1 MQLRRMSTVEG
12 VMAPATLW
20 FLFACLL
27 AVVSAARGQVPSAA
41 RGAPPSAARGAAPSA
56 SQGAMPSVSSGAG
69 EKVWFVSSPY
79 RSLERTRKLLDAA
92 DLRVL
97 LALGYEHQEGQI
109 GSQLASRKG
118 VLESRV
124 YTRMDS
130 PEGGAPQLEI
140 AIVESPVSGFDLA
153 VYADVAASR
162 SDVTAVRKG
171 LEVLARTSAAGAD
184 QPELAYEMFRLGHME
199 ADRALSLLKALGYST
214 VEFSKSRSKQGL
226 FELIRDKKEKLP
238 LVIGVMNASKTS
250 LLAPP
255 PAGTKGRPSTSSS
268 GGRGKS
274 PQGAPQLGGSHL
286 HSATSGSPEER
297 LLLVYDRNDPEA
309 LESLVNLL
317 QSHID
322 VAAQQIVIEALVIE
336 VNTSRLRDLGVEFGG
351 ATDNLRGGFERTE
364 TGKSLGTF
372 LFSRDSFTDFISF
385 KASLEALAESGKAEV
400 LSSPSVLVLNDRHAR
415 IQVGRQIPVSR
426 TTAATGVVTKGIEY
440 FPIGI
445 VLNLRPRIDRE
456 GLEVTMQIETIISSI
471 SPESAALVETGAFS
485 GIEFSPIIDNRVVE
499 TFVRVADGT
508 PFIIGGL
515 MSTNEQT
522 TLVGVPGLAN
532 LPFLGRLFSR
542 ERTEREQREVI
553 VVITPHIVPQEESSF
568 SYLIPKDSDIFDRFD
583 YRLFRNAY
591 RVRDDDVWDLK
602 FIQESEA
609 LRDLVSKITL
619 YAEEDVLLQRR
630 EPFRTLLAGDIPGED
645 VLVRRMLGEI
655 VGKLDYTS
663 EIDLDK
669 TFFFVAPEGV
679 DEGQNLEDRSL
690 SSILEGA
697 LEVPDRAVMLTFS
710 ARSTPREGRPFIYPV
725 AVVADTT
732 VPTGERANVSFLRSA
747 NSYDEEGIPLQWTI
761 VLADEDDIDHLK
773 QVLILKRLL
782 ELNDRLPLTL
792 RAFRPGLQIL
802 FPTRNDMR
810 NRYHLIDSEVA
821 KLFYQ
826 TSSSQYY
833 PAFERVFNRT
843 VQVIEQT
850 LEGNGR

>member
-1 MQLRRMSTVEG
+1 MYLRRMSADEG
-12 VMAPATLW
+12 VRARSVALW
-20 FLFACLL
+20 LLSACVL
-27 AVVSAARGQVPSAA
+27 
-41 RGAPPSAARGAAPSA
+41 AAPSA
-56 SQGAMPSVSSGAG
+56 SRGKEDVTFIA
-69 EKVWFVSSPY
+69 SPH
-79 RSLERTRKLLDAA
+79 RSLAATRKLLDSA

-97 LALGYEHQEGQI
+97 LPLGYQQQVGEVGAV
-109 GSQLASRKG
+109 LASRKG

-124 YTRMDS
+124 YTR
-130 PEGGAPQLEI
+130 EARRQGGVTQIEI
-140 AIVESPVSGFDLA
+140 AIVESAVSGYELA
-153 VYADVAASR
+153 VYSADGSR
-162 SDVTAVRKG
+162 FDSDVTGIRQG
-171 LEVLARTSAAGAD
+171 LEALTRKSAAGAD
-184 QPELAYEMFRLGHME
+184 QVELAYEMFRLGYME
-199 ADRALSLLKALGYST
+199 ADRVLALLKALGYST
-214 VEFSKSRSKQGL
+214 VEFSESKTKGGL
-226 FELIRDKKEKLP
+226 FDLVRDKKGELP

-250 LLAPP
+250 LLAP
-255 PAGTKGRPSTSSS
+255 AATGTKGRTSST
-268 GGRGKS
+268 GAGRGKA

-286 HSATSGSPEER
+286 HSTTSGSPEER

-309 LESLVNLL
+309 LEKLVNLL

-351 ATDNLRGGFERTE
+351 ATGDLRGGFERTE

-372 LFSRDSFTDFISF
+372 LFSRNTFTDFISF
-385 KASLEALAESGKAEV
+385 KASLEALSESGRADV
-400 LSSPSVLVLNDRHAR
+400 LSSPSVLVLNDRQAR
-415 IQVGRQIPVSR
+415 IQVGRQIPVVR
-426 TTAATGVVTKGIEY
+426 TAATTATVVRGIEY

-445 VLNLRPRIDRE
+445 VLNLRPRIDPS
-456 GLEVTMQIETIISSI
+456 GLEVTLQIETIISSI

-485 GIEFSPIIDNRVVE
+485 DIEFSPIVDNRVVE

-522 TLVGVPGLAN
+522 TRVGVPVLAD
-532 LPFLGRLFSR
+532 LPLLGRLFSR

-553 VVITPHIVPQEESSF
+553 VVITPHIVPREESSF

-602 FIQESEA
+602 FIQESQA
-609 LRDLVSKITL
+609 LRDLVSKVTHH
-619 YAEEDVLLQRR
+619 AGQDMLLQRR

-655 VGKLDYTS
+655 VDKLEYTR

-669 TFFFVAPEGV
+669 TFFFVAAEGV
-679 DEGQNLEDRSL
+679 DGGGDLEDRSL
-690 SSILEGA
+690 GDILENA
-697 LEVPDRAVMLTFS
+697 LKVPERAVTLTFS
-710 ARSTPREGRPFIYPV
+710 PHSAPREGRPFVYPV
-725 AVVADTT
+725 AVVGDTT
-732 VPTGERANVSFLRSA
+732 VPTGERENVSFLRSV
-747 NSYDEEGIPLQWTI
+747 NLHDGEGTPLQWTI
-761 VLADEDDIDHLK
+761 VLADEDDVAHLK

-802 FPTRNDMR
+802 FPTRGDISR
-810 NRYHLIDSEVA
+810 RYHLIGSEVA
-821 KLFYQ
+821 KLFYE

-843 VQVIEQT
+843 VHDIEQI